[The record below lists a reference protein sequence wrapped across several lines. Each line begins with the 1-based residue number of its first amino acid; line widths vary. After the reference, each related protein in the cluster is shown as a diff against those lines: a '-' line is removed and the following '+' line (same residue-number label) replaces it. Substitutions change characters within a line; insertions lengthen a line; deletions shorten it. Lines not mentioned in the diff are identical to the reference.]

1 MVSEAPA
8 SISALAACWQ
18 LPAQAASR
26 GVNIWPSCAFR
37 LAPWL
42 KSTFMQSTASSSAA
56 RCRGVC
62 SPCIQS
68 SFVHR
73 PGQHTAVPASRRVQP
88 APDTA
93 RAVLAHRARLVDISL
108 LLDQLLHGCGVART
122 YRLEEIRRR
131 WRPSPPLP
139 PARLRRRAMV
149 KSSLRR
155 RAKASAKETP
165 GLLSIGALTVDEGVA
180 PMHVEQEA
188 SASTRKGRAAKRG
201 VVKAVRKVKRKL
213 AKRKVAGINHR
224 HQRKN
229 VNRKKK

>member
-1 MVSEAPA
+1 
-8 SISALAACWQ
+8 
-18 LPAQAASR
+18 
-26 GVNIWPSCAFR
+26 
-37 LAPWL
+37 
-42 KSTFMQSTASSSAA
+42 
-56 RCRGVC
+56 
-62 SPCIQS
+62 
-68 SFVHR
+68 
-73 PGQHTAVPASRRVQP
+73 
-88 APDTA
+88 
-93 RAVLAHRARLVDISL
+93 
-108 LLDQLLHGCGVART
+108 
-122 YRLEEIRRR
+122 
-131 WRPSPPLP
+131 
-139 PARLRRRAMV
+139 MV